1 MLALQKVAKGVGN
14 IELRDVP
21 EPSPAPGWVKIEV
34 KAAAI
39 CGTDIHI
46 RHDTYPY
53 WPPVTLG
60 HEFSGVIAELGEG
73 VTDWQVGDRVVCE
86 PHTLACGKCW
96 LCRQGHVQICAD
108 KRSPGWGIDG
118 AFAKYLVMEAKLLHR
133 LPDSVSFDAGAL
145 VEPTANTVHDVGE
158 RARVEP
164 EDFVVVFGPGPI
176 GLLAAQVARGSGAR
190 EVMIIGTPAD
200 AELRL
205 PVAEKLGIEH
215 VLNLAE
221 VDPLE
226 RVMELTGGRGADLVV
241 ECSGAAPAINS
252 AIQLVRKKGRMC
264 VIGMTGREQIEFT
277 WDAAIFKGIDVFFN
291 ISTSYT
297 SWDRAISMIEKGKVN
312 AEAIITHRAPLER
325 WEEVFD
331 ALEAQQGL
339 KALLIPQ

>member
-176 GLLAAQVARGSGAR
+176 GLLAAQVARGAGAR

-205 PVAEKLGIEH
+205 PVAEKLGLDH

-252 AIQLVRKKGRMC
+252 AIQLVRKKGRVC
-264 VIGMTGREQIEFT
+264 VIGMTGREKIELT

-325 WEEVFD
+325 WEEIFD

-339 KALLIPQ
+339 KALLIPE

>member
-21 EPSPAPGWVKIEV
+21 EPTPGPGWVKIEV
-34 KAAAI
+34 KAAAV
-39 CGTDIHI
+39 CGTDLHI
-46 RHDTYPY
+46 RHDQFPY

-60 HEFSGVIAELGEG
+60 HEFSGVITELGEG
-73 VTDWQVGDRVVCE
+73 VTGWEVGDRVVAE

-96 LCRQGHVQICAD
+96 LCRQGHVQICPE

-118 AFAKYLVMEAKLLHR
+118 AFAKYLVMDAKLLHR
-133 LPDSVSFDAGAL
+133 LPDSVSFDEGAL

-164 EDFVVVFGPGPI
+164 EDFVVVLGPGPI
-176 GLLAAQVARGSGAR
+176 GLLAAQVAKAAGAR
-190 EVMIIGTPAD
+190 EVLIVGTPAD

-205 PVAEKLGIEH
+205 PVAERLGIDH
-215 VLNLAE
+215 VVNLAE
-221 VDPLE
+221 ADPQEL
-226 RVMELTGGRGADLVV
+226 VMELTDGRGADLVV
-241 ECSGAAPAINS
+241 ECSGAAPAVNS
-252 AIQLVRKKGRMC
+252 AVQLVRKKGRVC
-264 VIGMTGREQIEFT
+264 VIGMTGREKIEFA
-277 WDAAIFKGIDVFFN
+277 WDAAIFKGIDIFFN

-325 WEEVFD
+325 WEEIFD

-339 KALLIPQ
+339 KALLIPE

>member
-1 MLALQKVAKGVGN
+1 MLALQKVAEGVGN
-14 IELRDVP
+14 IEVREVP
-21 EPSPAPGWVKIEV
+21 EPEPGPGWVKIEV

-39 CGTDIHI
+39 CGTDLHI
-46 RHDTYPY
+46 RDDTFPY

-60 HEFSGVIAELGEG
+60 HEFSGVITGLGEG
-73 VTDWQVGDRVVCE
+73 VEDWAVGDRVVAE

-96 LCRQGHVQICAD
+96 LCRQGHIQVCAH

-118 AFAKYLVMEAKLLHR
+118 AFAKYLVMDAKLLHR

-158 RARVEP
+158 RAKVEP
-164 EDFVVVFGPGPI
+164 EDFVVVLGPGPI
-176 GLLAAQVARGSGAR
+176 GLLAAQVAKGAGAR

-205 PVAEKLGIEH
+205 PVARHVGIDHVVNLGEQDP
-215 VLNLAE
+215 AE
-221 VDPLE
+221 L
-226 RVMELTGGRGADLVV
+226 VMELTGGRGADLVV

-252 AIQLVRKKGRMC
+252 AVQLVRKKGRIC
-264 VIGMTGREQIEFT
+264 VIGMTGRDKIEFT

-297 SWDRAISMIEKGKVN
+297 SWDRAISVIEKGKVN
-312 AEAIITHRAPLER
+312 AEALITHREPLQN
-325 WEEVFD
+325 WEAVFE
-331 ALEAQQGL
+331 ALDQQKGI
-339 KALLIPQ
+339 KALLIPE

>member
-21 EPSPAPGWVKIEV
+21 EPDADPGWVKIEV
-34 KAAAI
+34 KAAAV

-46 RHDTYPY
+46 RHDQFPY

-60 HEFSGVIAELGEG
+60 HEFSGVITELGEG
-73 VTDWQVGDRVVCE
+73 VTGWEVGDRVVAE
-86 PHTLACGKCW
+86 PHTLACGECW
-96 LCRQGHVQICAD
+96 LCRQGHVQICAE

-118 AFAKYLVMEAKLLHR
+118 AFAKYLVMESKLLHA

-158 RARVEP
+158 RAKVEP
-164 EDFVVVFGPGPI
+164 EDFVVVLGPGPI
-176 GLLAAQVARGSGAR
+176 GLLAAQVAKGAGAR

-200 AELRL
+200 ADLRL
-205 PVAEKLGIEH
+205 PTAEKLGIDH
-215 VLNLAE
+215 VVNLAE
-221 VDPLE
+221 QDPIE
-226 RVMELTGGRGADLVV
+226 MCMELTGGRGADLVV

-252 AIQLVRKKGRMC
+252 AVELVRKKGRIC
-264 VIGMTGREQIEFT
+264 VIGMTGRDDIQFT

-291 ISTSYT
+291 ISTSYS
-297 SWDRAISMIEKGKVN
+297 SWDRSISMIEKGKVD
-312 AEAIITHRAPLER
+312 AEAIVTHREPLEN

-331 ALEAQQGL
+331 ALEAQEGL
-339 KALLIPQ
+339 KALFIPE

>member
-21 EPSPAPGWVKIEV
+21 EPTPGPGWVKIEV

-46 RHDTYPY
+46 RHDQFPY

-60 HEFSGVIAELGEG
+60 HEFAGVIVELGEG
-73 VTDWQVGDRVVCE
+73 ITGWEVGDRVVCE

-118 AFAKYLVMEAKLLHR
+118 AFAKYLVMDAKLLHR

-158 RARVEP
+158 RAKVEP
-164 EDFVVVFGPGPI
+164 EDFVVVLGPGPI
-176 GLLAAQVARGSGAR
+176 GLLAAQVAKAAGAR
-190 EVMIIGTPAD
+190 EVLIVGTPAD

-205 PVAEKLGIEH
+205 PVAEKLGIDH
-215 VLNLAE
+215 VVNLGE
-221 VDPLE
+221 VNPQE
-226 RVMELTGGRGADLVV
+226 RVMELTGERGADLVV

-252 AIQLVRKKGRMC
+252 AVQLVRKKGRVC
-264 VIGMTGREQIEFT
+264 VIGMTGREKIEFT
-277 WDAAIFKGIDVFFN
+277 WDAAIFKGIDMFFN

-312 AEAIITHRAPLER
+312 AEAIITHRAPLEQ
-325 WEEVFD
+325 WEEIFD

-339 KALLIPQ
+339 KALLIPE